1 MENKNGLQKFNSYI
15 TNPSVSDY
23 LKNVLGERK
32 EAFVTNCVSL
42 VSNNASLQGCVPSTV
57 MYAAIKATSLGLT
70 LDNNL
75 GFAYVLPY
83 NNTKKGVQEAQF
95 QMGYKGFIQ
104 LAQRSGQFQTIN
116 SEEVKEGEIIKR
128 NRLTGEIEFNW
139 IEDDVERNTKKTIG
153 FVAYFKLTNG
163 FEKSLYMTVDKLQ
176 QHGQKYSKSYN
187 SQYSN
192 WKQMFETMAEK
203 TVIKLL
209 LSKYAPLSIKMQEA
223 VQFDQAVIKSDNEF
237 EYVDNDTTVDVEA
250 ESEAEE
256 TSRVLGFIEKAETTK
271 ELKKVK
277 SSLSAELQLKFEKE
291 LENRENELILIE
303 ETA

>member
-1 MENKNGLQKFNSYI
+1 MENKKGLQKFNSYI
-15 TNPSVSDY
+15 TNPNVADY

-42 VSNNASLQGCVPSTV
+42 VSNNASLQDCVPSTV

-83 NNTKKGVQEAQF
+83 NNTKKGLQEAQF

-116 SEEVKEGEIIKR
+116 STEVKEGEIIRR
-128 NRLTGEIEFNW
+128 NRLTGEIEFEW
-139 IEDDVERNTKKTIG
+139 ITEEKERDSKKSIG

-163 FEKSLYMTVDKLQ
+163 FEKSFYMTIEELQ
-176 QHGQKYSKSYN
+176 KHGQKYSKSYN

-192 WKQMFETMAEK
+192 WKKMFEAMAEK
-203 TVIKLL
+203 TVTKML
-209 LSKYAPLSIKMQEA
+209 LSKFAPLSIKMQDA
-223 VQFDQAVIKSDNEF
+223 VQYDQAVIKSDNEF
-237 EYVDNDTTVDVEA
+237 EYVDNDQIDPFNQVEEQKEKLSNSKVD
-250 ESEAEE
+250 
-256 TSRVLGFIEKAETTK
+256 LP
-271 ELKKVK
+271 
-277 SSLSAELQLKFEKE
+277 
-291 LENRENELILIE
+291 
-303 ETA
+303 